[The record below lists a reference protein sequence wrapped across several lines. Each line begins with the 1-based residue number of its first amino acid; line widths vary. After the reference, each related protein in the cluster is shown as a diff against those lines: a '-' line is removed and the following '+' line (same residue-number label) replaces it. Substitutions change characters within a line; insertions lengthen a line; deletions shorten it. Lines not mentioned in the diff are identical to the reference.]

1 MKKCNYFK
9 LETFKIFVVIE
20 IKTFLLCNFVL
31 FGIYTKLNSSKF
43 KKKKLLVSVHYK
55 KKIMDRKANQSS

>member
-20 IKTFLLCNFVL
+20 IKTFLLCYFVL

-43 KKKKLLVSVHYK
+43 KKKKLPVSVHYK
-55 KKIMDRKANQSS
+55 KKIMNRKVIQSS